1 MYYKTI
7 LAHADV
13 SPAAGDR
20 ARLAVAL
27 ARAFDAHLVVT
38 SLTGISRLIPSQV
51 MANGGP
57 ALAACCA
64 ALRRDADAALT
75 SFVAAVREQGFDGCE
90 ARLVDD
96 DVGAGLALQARYAD
110 LVIAGQ
116 ATPGTATPP
125 VPGDL
130 VASLLLRGGRPVL
143 VAPHAGCSPSLQ
155 GTALIGWDGSVAA
168 LRAIVGALPLLR
180 LMRHATVVAI
190 DDGGPCPRMAEDPC
204 VAMAGYLRRHGIDVH
219 IGRRSGPHRVADT
232 LLDEATRRHAGLLVI
247 GGYGHAHVREVLLGG
262 VTETV
267 LRTASLP
274 VLLAH

>member
-1 MYYKTI
+1 MYYKTM
-7 LAHADV
+7 LAHADL
-13 SPAAGDR
+13 SPGAGDR

-38 SLTGISRLIPSQV
+38 ALTGISRLIPSRV

-64 ALRRDADAALT
+64 ALRRDAAAA
-75 SFVAAVREQGFDGCE
+75 SAAFVAAVREQGFDGCE
-90 ARLVDD
+90 TRVVDD

-116 ATPGTATPP
+116 GDPGTATPP

-130 VASLLLRGGRPVL
+130 VASLLLHGGRPVL
-143 VAPHAGCSPSLQ
+143 VAPRAGCPPTLQ
-155 GTALIGWDGSVAA
+155 GTALIGWDGGVAA

-180 LMRHATVVAI
+180 LMGQATVVAV
-190 DDGGPCPRMAEDPC
+190 DDGGPCPRLAEDPC

-219 IGRRSGPHRVADT
+219 IARRTGPHRVAET
-232 LLDEATRRHAGLLVI
+232 LLDEAARRRAGLLVI
-247 GGYGHAHVREVLLGG
+247 GGYGHAHVRELLLGG

-274 VLLAH
+274 VLIAH